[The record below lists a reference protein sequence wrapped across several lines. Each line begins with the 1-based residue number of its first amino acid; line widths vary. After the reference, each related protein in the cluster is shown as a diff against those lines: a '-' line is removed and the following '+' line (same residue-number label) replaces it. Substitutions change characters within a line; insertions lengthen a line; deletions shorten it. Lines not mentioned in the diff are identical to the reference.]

1 MLAEWAIASALRS
14 PKPGAAAGGPH
25 FAALTL
31 AAPARWRSFLVSLAL
46 HGAALALLAPVS
58 EFLSAVSPEGWI
70 RRARLIPPVEIRVP
84 ERLYLATPGGN
95 RRLPR
100 LRKAVARSRPL
111 PRTALEPA
119 AGTRRL
125 RRFEL
130 PPLPVR
136 KSDLTLLQPEFP
148 LDLPVLSDVRLPQ
161 FFFWAPV
168 PMTPAARIRRP
179 FIQPGHSE
187 PFAQAPR
194 MDAPPQLEAPN
205 WETTAA
211 LLRVASALKGRP
223 DPLLAPATSLPVRM
237 LQPDPLPPPKAH
249 VAIDRS
255 LGDPTAILA
264 LTSSPKPLREELL
277 VPPGNQLGV
286 LPDGF
291 AMVERAGA
299 AERAATM
306 AKPAGEPMPSPAAS
320 SRAPASTATG
330 RGVEAAA
337 AAAEK
342 RGETTPSPA
351 AAESRVE
358 TAAAPAEAVPAA
370 GNRAEPG
377 SPPPAPLPA
386 GTVQVVHPTNGVF
399 DVVVVQ
405 PSAADGPFE
414 SSGALSGRP
423 VYSVFLQ
430 VGGPKEWILQ
440 YCLPGED
447 SQDTTVTGSVVRL
460 GNPAPLTAPYPRV
473 TYLPVLQA
481 RLGAHLMIHG
491 FLDPVGHFGGLEVLR
506 AADQEEG
513 KTVLPVL
520 EHWEFRPALR
530 DGAPVRVEILL
541 AIPRS

>member
-1 MLAEWAIASALRS
+1 MFAEWAIASALGS
-14 PKPGAAAGGPH
+14 PKPRAPAGGPH
-25 FAALTL
+25 FATLTL
-31 AAPARWRSFLVSLAL
+31 PAPARWRSFLASLAL

-58 EFLSAVSPEGWI
+58 EFVSAVSPEGWI

-119 AGTRRL
+119 AGQRRL

-161 FFFWAPV
+161 VFFWAPV

-179 FIQPGHSE
+179 FILPGHSE

-194 MDAPPQLEAPN
+194 MDALPQLEAPN
-205 WETTAA
+205 WETAAA
-211 LLRVASALKGRP
+211 LLRVASALKGP
-223 DPLLAPATSLPVRM
+223 QDWLLAPATSMPVRM
-237 LQPDPLPPPKAH
+237 LQPDPLPPPKTH

-291 AMVERAGA
+291 ATVERAGTAERAGA

-306 AKPAGEPMPSPAAS
+306 AKPPAEEPAPSSVARS
-320 SRAPASTATG
+320 SAPASGATG
-330 RGVEAAA
+330 RGVEAA
-337 AAAEK
+337 
-342 RGETTPSPA
+342 PA

-358 TAAAPAEAVPAA
+358 TAATPAEAVPAA
-370 GNRAEPG
+370 GNRGEPEAA
-377 SPPPAPLPA
+377 PPTALPA

-399 DVVVVQ
+399 EVVVVH

-430 VGGPKEWILQ
+430 VGAPKEWILQ
-440 YCLPGED
+440 YCIPGEE
-447 SQDTTVTGSVVRL
+447 SQDTTVAGGVVRL

-481 RLGAHLMIHG
+481 RPGAHLMIHG
-491 FLDPVGHFGGLEVLR
+491 FLDPVGHFGGLEVLG

-513 KTVLPVL
+513 KAVLPVL
-520 EHWEFRPALR
+520 ERWEFRPALR

-541 AIPRS
+541 AIPRW